1 MNWNERFARGNRPG
15 LDAVGAHIGSPL
27 WENLRAHLEETYLVE
42 PHIEH
47 SGCSAAPGWNVKYKK
62 GGRSLATIYPHE
74 GYFTSLVTLGTREAP
89 EAELALG
96 TCGEYI
102 QELCRR
108 TTPCNGSR
116 WLMIDVKSEEILED
130 VKRLIRVRAGRK

>member
-1 MNWNERFARGNRPG
+1 MQWNERFARDSEPS
-15 LDAVGAHIGSPL
+15 LEEIGAHIGSAL
-27 WENLRAHLEETYLVE
+27 WEDLRAHLEKTYAVA
-42 PHIEH
+42 PVVEH
-47 SGCSAAPGWNVKYKK
+47 SRCPAAPGWNVKYKK

-74 GYFTSLVTLGTREAP
+74 GYFTSLVTLGAREAP

-116 WLMIDVKSEEILED
+116 WLMIDVTSQEILED
-130 VKRLIRVRAGRK
+130 VKRLIRVRAGK